1 MRFSPRDDD
10 EVVLD
15 MTPLIDMVFQLLIF
29 FLLTTTFSLNVKEN
43 GLLLDLPQAKAA
55 QIPSMASQVKVG
67 VLEDG
72 RLMLGGQA
80 VSEEKLRA
88 GLAEVAR
95 QNPDI
100 MLVLQ
105 ADQRVEH
112 QRVVRV
118 MDLAAGLGLRRLGIA
133 TLEE

>member
-1 MRFSPRDDD
+1 VRFSPRDDD

>member
-105 ADQRVEH
+105 ADQR
-112 QRVVRV
+112 
-118 MDLAAGLGLRRLGIA
+118 
-133 TLEE
+133 